1 MGSDISKPL
10 DQNLETDLATGLGGT
25 RSSLPFEGDA
35 LLHWTTESG
44 LIEGAA
50 GKVASWT
57 DRIAGVTVSQA
68 AEANQPTYGASDL
81 LRGAIAVDFDAS
93 GEVLQVINSPDMP
106 TTALNTGDWTI
117 VVVGRRPDDT
127 LSATLIDFSDS
138 GAGSPSERIR
148 CRASSGRLLALTKL
162 EAGVGAQVSS
172 SVLGSAAAGGMQV
185 FGFGSETGPD
195 TFLYSRIGGVETITR
210 PENPQNLDSLRV
222 GNRWGGNEVN
232 ASIVEIAVYDHALT
246 SDEWTT
252 VLAHFDAKY
261 RPAEAPLRYGADY
274 WWDPTSGITL
284 RDDTYVTAWVDR
296 IGGVSVSQGTEA
308 NQPERLTSIRTGHL
322 ALKGNGSQ
330 YLFADGQ
337 GPELLFYGVHTAYA
351 EFVSDSLGSGENLF
365 GAGDTTVSAA
375 YARMQ
380 TNASNRI
387 GYDLRD
393 GVTSDVETLPI
404 GSSRE
409 LAAHWAYGFS
419 DGTNMGCAGLGAA
432 EETQPYDASPST
444 YDRFVLLSRP
454 SGATFSSP
462 WSGEI
467 GHAFIFS
474 RDLLAFEHADI
485 QAWLESQWGAVE
497 VPARLGA
504 LWDFDPTSGVTRNGS
519 DVSAHVDKISSFT
532 LSQGTEANQPLFV
545 AASGTTP
552 AYLDYDG
559 SASFMAATDA
569 GLLSTLN
576 SDTFESWIALNPGTA
591 TSGTPAGAFDSSS
604 STIRHRHAL
613 ASGPSHE
620 ADSHDGTT
628 SAAASD
634 TGLAASADGWG
645 RATFDGLSDRSVET
659 SAGSGGTDATVLA
672 SVTTIDNWCQGRRN
686 LSSPDQYYDGRLY
699 RDIGFVRVLD
709 ANDQA
714 DLEAFLEALLGI

>member
-25 RSSLPFEGDA
+25 RSSLPFEDTA
-35 LLHWTTESG
+35 LMHWTTESG
-44 LIEGAA
+44 IVEGGA

-57 DRIAGVTVSQA
+57 DRIAGVTVSQST
-68 AEANQPTYGASDL
+68 EANQPTYAESDYF
-81 LRGAIAVDFDAS
+81 RGATAI
-93 GEVLQVINSPDMP
+93 
-106 TTALNTGDWTI
+106 TTAVGSSQLLDVDNSADVPDLDSGDWT
-117 VVVGRRPDDT
+117 VVWVGRVLNDVT
-127 LSATLIDFSDS
+127 SD
-138 GAGSPSERIR
+138 PTVFQ
-148 CRASSGRLLALTKL
+148 LT
-162 EAGVGAQVSS
+162 AAPSS
-172 SVLGSAAAGGMQV
+172 STESIRIIWDVSDNRVTGSLTEASGTTNSQGSVDSIPRGGMQV
-185 FGFGSETGPD
+185 IGLGHGESAGEAYP
-195 TFLYSRIGGVETITR
+195 YSREDGRETRTNTR
-210 PENPQNLDSLRV
+210 TPQNLDTVTV
-222 GNRWGGNEVN
+222 GSSVFGSGQGSAV
-232 ASIVEIAVYDHALT
+232 VEIAVYDHALT
-246 SDEWTT
+246 ADEWST

-261 RPAEAPLRYGADY
+261 RPAEAPLRHGAEH

-308 NQPERLTSIRTGHL
+308 NQPELLTSIRTGHL

-351 EFVSDSLGSGENLF
+351 EFVSDSLGVGENLF

-393 GVTSDVETLPI
+393 GVTSDVETLPL

-409 LAAHWAYGFS
+409 LAAHWAYGFT

-432 EETQPYDASPST
+432 EETQSYDSSPST
-444 YDRFVLLSRP
+444 YDRFALLSRP

-467 GHAFIFS
+467 GHVFLFA
-474 RDLLAFEHADI
+474 RALTAAEHADV
-485 QAWLESQWGAVE
+485 QAWLEEQWASVE
-497 VPARLGA
+497 VPTRLGA
-504 LWDFDPTSGVTRNGS
+504 LWDFDPTSGITLNGS
-519 DVSAHVDKISSFT
+519 DVSAHVDKISAFT
-532 LSQGTEANQPLFV
+532 LSQGTEANQPAFV
-545 AASGTTP
+545 SASGSTP

-559 SASFMAATDA
+559 SATFMTAADA
-569 GLLSTLN
+569 DLLSTLN
-576 SDTFESWIALNPGTA
+576 SDTFESWVALRPEVA

-613 ASGPSHE
+613 TGGPSHN
-620 ADSHDGTT
+620 AQSHDGTT
-628 SAAASD
+628 IGTASG

-645 RATFDGLSDRSVET
+645 RATFAGLSSRSTQT
-659 SAGSGGTDATVLA
+659 SAGSEGSNATTLTA
-672 SVTTIDNWCQGRRN
+672 ITTIDNWCQGRRN
-686 LSSPDQYYDGRLY
+686 RSAPDQYYDGRLY
-699 RDIGFVRVLD
+699 RDIGFARELGTD
-709 ANDQA
+709 DRA
-714 DLEAFLEALLGI
+714 DMEAFLEALLGI